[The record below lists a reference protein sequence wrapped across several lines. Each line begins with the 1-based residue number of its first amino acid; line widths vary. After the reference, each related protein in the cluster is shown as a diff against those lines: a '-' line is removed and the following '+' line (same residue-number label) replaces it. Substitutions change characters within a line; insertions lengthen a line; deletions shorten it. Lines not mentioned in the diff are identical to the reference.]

1 MIFKLA
7 WRNIIFKPLN
17 TLLSVVLLT
26 ASVAIITLLILL
38 QNQFEDKFNSNIEG
52 VDLVL
57 GAKGSPLQLIL
68 SSVYQVDAP
77 TGNIS
82 FDSAKVWMEHQ
93 YVEKAIPLAFGDN
106 YKGFKILGT
115 TTDYLEKYQL
125 TLNKGKLFKHNFDVV
140 VGSQVAEKLN
150 LNLGDAFFGAHGHAE
165 QGEVHDSYAYKVVG
179 IANESGKVADNLILC
194 NIPSV
199 WQMHAGQDHDHDHD
213 HDHEAE
219 FTNPPHGEE
228 GHVHSDDEEHDYGET
243 VNLPH
248 GEEGHIHSDY
258 ENDMS
263 IDTPNMDITSVLIK
277 FRNKMGFVMWPN
289 IIAQNTNMQAASPA
303 VEINRLFTL
312 FGVGITGLQY
322 LAYAIMFISGLSIFI
337 ALYNT
342 LKERKYEFA
351 LLRVQGAKRS
361 QLLILVLL
369 ESILLC
375 IVGFIFGTI
384 LGRVGLYVLSTLSE
398 SEFKMNFDPFV
409 FHWKQEGL
417 LLIITLLVGVLA
429 AAIPAIK
436 AYTLNLSKTLANA

>member
-77 TGNIS
+77 TGNVS
-82 FDSAKVWMEHQ
+82 FDSAKVWMEHP

-248 GEEGHIHSDY
+248 GEEGHIHSDH